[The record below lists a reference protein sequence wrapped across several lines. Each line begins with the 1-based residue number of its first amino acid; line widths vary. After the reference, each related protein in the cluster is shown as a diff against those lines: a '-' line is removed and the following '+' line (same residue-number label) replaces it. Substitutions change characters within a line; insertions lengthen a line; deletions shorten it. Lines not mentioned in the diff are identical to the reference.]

1 MVVLCCG
8 FGGLD
13 MQTDETLLTA
23 KEVAKRLQV
32 SLRRV
37 HQLELP
43 KIRLGARTVRF
54 RARDVTALIE
64 SRSGS

>member
-1 MVVLCCG
+1 MENVSAS
-8 FGGLD
+8 D
-13 MQTDETLLTA
+13 ALLTA
-23 KEVAKRLQV
+23 KDVSRRLRV

-54 RARDVTALIE
+54 RERDVVALIE
-64 SRSGS
+64 SRTSSQ

>member
-1 MVVLCCG
+1 M
-8 FGGLD
+8 
-13 MQTDETLLTA
+13 ESEHLLTA
-23 KEVAKRLQV
+23 KEVAKRLKV

-54 RARDVTALIE
+54 RERDVVSLIE
-64 SRSGS
+64 TRTTTA